1 MLMRCVAVAPSLLD
15 PCRPG
20 GLRRWAILQPARP
33 KRAKGGNLSSSD
45 PPRGSSGALRPA
57 AVALIAGV
65 IGVVLVAG
73 ALVSGAIGS
82 PKASGSAVASLPAGT
97 AAPTSGATATQTPA
111 VPGPSASPVPSP
123 TSGPTTTLV
132 PAPLTGLLVSPAVAR
147 RHPIAVMIDDHE
159 GARPQSGFNA
169 AAIVWQAPAEGGI
182 PRYMLIFQDAIPKT
196 VGPIRSSREYFIEW
210 AAEYRALY
218 VHAGGSPQALATLR
232 ASGNGSLVW
241 NAEGLRFD
249 GSFLYRVNF
258 RIPPHNLYTDG
269 THLHALAAFLR
280 VTDGPVQPTW
290 SFHLN
295 PGDAERPG
303 AGAITVGYPPYE
315 TVTYRYNPLTNSYLR
330 YINGSKKAQV
340 DPADGK
346 VVAPKNVIVLRMH
359 FAPLAG
365 PHQKGRLEATDV
377 GTGPAWISTGGV
389 TVQGTW
395 RKASRG
401 APTLLFGPGGR
412 PIVLTAGQT
421 FVNVMPYGYPITISD
436 GPQPITPTRLPWGR
450 FTPS

>member
-1 MLMRCVAVAPSLLD
+1 MPVRSPAVIGLAVLAVLGGVAIGTLAAGGGGPTSSPPANSGLVAVIGSTPPSSGPLSSGSDGSPLAPSD
-15 PCRPG
+15 GPG
-20 GLRRWAILQPARP
+20 A
-33 KRAKGGNLSSSD
+33 
-45 PPRGSSGALRPA
+45 
-57 AVALIAGV
+57 
-65 IGVVLVAG
+65 
-73 ALVSGAIGS
+73 S
-82 PKASGSAVASLPAGT
+82 PSPS
-97 AAPTSGATATQTPA
+97 AAP
-111 VPGPSASPVPSP
+111 VPTPVPTP
-123 TSGPTTTLV
+123 VLV
-132 PAPLTGLLVSPAVAR
+132 PAPLTGRLVAPAAAI
-147 RHPIAVMIDDHE
+147 RHPIAVMIDDL
-159 GARPQSGFNA
+159 GAARPQSGFNA
-169 AAIVWQAPAEGGI
+169 ASIVWQAPAEGGI
-182 PRYMLIFQDAIPKT
+182 PRYMLVFQDQIPKA

-232 ASGNGSLVW
+232 ESGNGSLVW

-249 GSFLYRVNF
+249 GSFLYRVRF
-258 RIPPHNLYTDG
+258 RIAPHNLYTDG
-269 THLHALAAFLR
+269 THLHGLAAFLR
-280 VTDGPVQPTW
+280 VTDGPVRPTW
-290 SFHLN
+290 SFHLDR
-295 PGDAERPG
+295 GDAERPG

-346 VVAPKNVIVLRMH
+346 VVSPRNVIVLRMH

-377 GTGPAWISTGGV
+377 GTGPAWISTGGI

-412 PIVLTAGQT
+412 PIVLAAGQT
-421 FVNVMPYGYPITISD
+421 FVNVMPYGYPVTTTGGKAPPMTS
-436 GPQPITPTRLPWGR
+436 GVPGR
-450 FTPS
+450 GFNPS